1 MFRRNRAPEP
11 RRPHPDPR
19 TETRLQRIIALRESA
34 ARKSTLISQYATEI
48 GNLSSVYRSEVVNG
62 YISNAAKLESRL
74 KDLQAEIRQLETEI
88 DDTHENIAE
97 RTAELSETDLSYL

>member
-1 MFRRNRAPEP
+1 MFRNRAP

-34 ARKSTLISQYATEI
+34 DRKSTLIGQYTTEI
-48 GNLSSVYRSEVVNG
+48 GKLSNAYRSETVNS
-62 YISNAAKLESRL
+62 YHSNAAKLESRL

-88 DDTHENIAE
+88 DGIHEDIAR